1 MSIIFRMNASTFIDR
16 CGLRLL
22 VLIACFAIVNTAVR
36 YAPLRVFAASA
47 AAVAAAG
54 ALDALLPRPPAPVT
68 ARSFS
73 LKSFLRSALTRS
85 NAKRFIVAA
94 LILSVAA
101 FFLPFR
107 VPYIVAACV
116 LTAVAVVCLASRN

>member
-1 MSIIFRMNASTFIDR
+1 M
-16 CGLRLL
+16 
-22 VLIACFAIVNTAVR
+22 
-36 YAPLRVFAASA
+36 RVFAAVT

-54 ALDALLPRPPAPVT
+54 ALDALLPRPSASKS

-73 LKSFLRSALTRS
+73 IKNFLRSALTRS
-85 NAKRFIVAA
+85 NAKRFIAAA

-116 LTAVAVVCLASRN
+116 LTAVAVFCLASRN